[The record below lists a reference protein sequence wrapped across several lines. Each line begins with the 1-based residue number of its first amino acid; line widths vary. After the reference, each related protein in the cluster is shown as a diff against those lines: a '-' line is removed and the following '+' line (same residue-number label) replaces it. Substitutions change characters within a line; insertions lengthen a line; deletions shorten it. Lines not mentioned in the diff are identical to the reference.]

1 MSHDR
6 ITFTIGKTLWLTS
19 NRPISNR
26 GYLQR
31 VRNELHQMAAFE
43 AQRQGLARWS
53 APVLACWTVRYPK
66 GVRADKGEASNA
78 QPTTKALLDGLVQAG
93 YLPDDGPHWVTAEHF
108 RRGNNLT
115 EPSIHQI
122 ELLLTDQAVPF

>member
-1 MSHDR
+1 MQHMQTRWKDR
-6 ITFTIGKTLWLTS
+6 LTA
-19 NRPISNR
+19 
-26 GYLQR
+26 
-31 VRNELHQMAAFE
+31 E
-43 AQRQGLARWS
+43 
-53 APVLACWTVRYPK
+53 
-66 GVRADKGEASNA
+66 
-78 QPTTKALLDGLVQAG
+78 